1 MRLPRRITAER
12 GPARMVP
19 PSGFTARL
27 LVLTAAAMAFLAVF
41 ALALALAAGRMADR
55 WSAALSQT
63 ATVRI
68 MAAEGQAA
76 AATRTVLAILAT
88 TPGIA
93 SARALGAEEQ
103 RALLEPWLGPGLPV
117 ESLPLPQLVEIAEAE
132 SGFDAEGLRLR
143 LAAEVPGAVLDDH
156 TRWRL
161 PLASAAARLRAFG
174 LLAVGLI
181 TATLAALVTLAAQ
194 SALAAN
200 AGVIEVLRLVG
211 ARDVTIARAFTR
223 RFTLRTLAGAA
234 SGTALGLLGVWFL
247 RAREADAI
255 VLTGLGFEGAEWALA
270 LLVPPVAC
278 IVAFWATRSA
288 ALATL
293 RRIT

>member
-1 MRLPRRITAER
+1 MRLPSLFRTER
-12 GPARMVP
+12 SPGSVVP

-41 ALALALAAGRMADR
+41 SLALALAAGRMAER
-55 WSAALSQT
+55 WSQALSQT

-68 MAAEGQAA
+68 MAHQGEEA
-76 AATRTVLAILAT
+76 AATRAVLAILET

-93 SARALGAEEQ
+93 AARALTLKEQ
-103 RALLEPWLGPGLPV
+103 RALLEPWLGPGLAV
-117 ESLPLPQLVEIAEAE
+117 ESLPLPQLVEVTEAA

-156 TRWRL
+156 TRWRR
-161 PLASAAARLRAFG
+161 PLAAAAGRLRAFG
-174 LLAVGLI
+174 LLAVALI
-181 TATLAALVTLAAQ
+181 TVALAALVTLAAQ

-200 AGVIEVLRLVG
+200 AQVIEVLRLVG

-223 RFTLRTLAGAA
+223 RFTLRTLAGAGA
-234 SGTALGLLGVWFL
+234 GTALGMLGVWMVRT
-247 RAREADAI
+247 RAGEEV
-255 VLTGLGFEGAEWALA
+255 VLTGLGFEGAQWALA
-270 LLVPPVAC
+270 LLIPPMAGV
-278 IVAFWATRSA
+278 VAFWATRTA
-288 ALATL
+288 ALASL